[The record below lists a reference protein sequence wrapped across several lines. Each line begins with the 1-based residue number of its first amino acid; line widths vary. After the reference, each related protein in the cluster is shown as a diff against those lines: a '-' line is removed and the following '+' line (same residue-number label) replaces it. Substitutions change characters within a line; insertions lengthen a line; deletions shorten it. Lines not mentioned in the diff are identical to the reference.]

1 MVLRQTKND
10 MSAGFVAIY
19 QVYLLNRATNKLTK
33 VSRHNP
39 ECQVFAT
46 GSRRGE
52 SHDGTSFSDIP
63 TARADTTDGA
73 TENEILG
80 TVSYQGIHASW
91 STNPLVSELA
101 VAVVCGALNGE
112 GHRANHQSPFDSD
125 LVHDRTS
132 HEAGWA
138 FVLVSSQ

>member
-1 MVLRQTKND
+1 MDRYRKH
-10 MSAGFVAIY
+10 
-19 QVYLLNRATNKLTK
+19 LLNRTANKLTK

-80 TVSYQGIHASW
+80 TVSYQVSHAW
-91 STNPLVSELA
+91 CKTNPLVSELA
-101 VAVVCGALNGE
+101 IAVVCGTLNRE
-112 GHRANHQSPFDSD
+112 GHRADHQSPFDSD
-125 LVHDRTS
+125 LVYDRTS
-132 HEAGWA
+132 HEAGWT
-138 FVLVSSQ
+138 FVLVSSR